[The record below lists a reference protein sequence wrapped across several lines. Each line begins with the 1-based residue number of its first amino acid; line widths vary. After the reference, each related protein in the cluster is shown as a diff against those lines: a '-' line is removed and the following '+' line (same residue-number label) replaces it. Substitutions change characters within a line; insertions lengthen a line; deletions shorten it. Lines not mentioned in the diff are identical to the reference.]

1 MLTTTVN
8 ERSQPLTLES
18 EKTVVKGTAY
28 VVDKDGNE
36 LGYIEIE
43 GSMPMAVDMLQVFFE
58 RAHKAMPAAVRG
70 AYLLEY
76 EGVYSGRAILRN

>member
-1 MLTTTVN
+1 M
-8 ERSQPLTLES
+8 
-18 EKTVVKGTAY
+18 VKGTAY

-43 GSMPMAVDMLQVFFE
+43 VGSMPMAVDMLQVFFE

-76 EGVYSGRAILRN
+76 EGVVLRQTYLQNLDEIIVYLTYH